1 MDYLIEAKKF
11 VQRAHEAAHPE
22 VIKQHLKM
30 AEWYLSQAIEERN
43 EPPPSEVHA
52 NRTEARSCPD
62 PNLRGAFG
70 AGRLLLAPGQRLVTT
85 TSRYSPGTTSV
96 PSSATLIVSRR
107 A

>member
-43 EPPPSEVHA
+43 EPPPSEVP
-52 NRTEARSCPD
+52 RKTARPKPPRGVRVGVSC
-62 PNLRGAFG
+62 
-70 AGRLLLAPGQRLVTT
+70 
-85 TSRYSPGTTSV
+85 
-96 PSSATLIVSRR
+96 SRR
-107 A
+107 RVSAW

>member
-22 VIKQHLKM
+22 VIKQHLKT

-52 NRTEARSCPD
+52 NRMRRD
-62 PNLRGAFG
+62 PAPTQTSE
-70 AGRLLLAPGQRLVTT
+70 GRLGLVGC
-85 TSRYSPGTTSV
+85 SWRRV
-96 PSSATLIVSRR
+96 SAW
-107 A
+107 